1 MDARALTIVIVVA
14 LLAGIVGGVL
24 GTTLTQN
31 NMRMMMGMGGGA
43 TMMSPQGMLETM
55 RLVMLDPA
63 LRRAMVEMHRQ
74 IHDEM
79 ERR

>member
-1 MDARALTIVIVVA
+1 
-14 LLAGIVGGVL
+14 
-24 GTTLTQN
+24 
-31 NMRMMMGMGGGA
+31 MGMGGGA